1 MTENAFGTIEKKQ
14 NIDPVLRM
22 KLLDG
27 AFAVSPDLVFVKDV
41 RGVYNY
47 VSHSFVEAAGAS
59 SVDDIIGYTDA
70 DVFPPILARRYMII
84 DRDIL
89 SSGEDKV
96 GYKERLP
103 DFNGKERYCVTSK
116 FVLRDENGEIIG
128 IFGFCR
134 DHTKQFLEQS
144 YHQQEIR
151 YLFDLPKDCYYAVY
165 IDVDEWR
172 VIDDRRQVVDGIML
186 GYAFD
191 MPDFSPYVAEGREAK
206 DFYATLSKESI
217 HEIYAEGRRDA
228 HYEYARVMPDGS
240 QKWVRTDIKLLVDP
254 SNAHLCAMFLVSD
267 INAKREREEKLIYA
281 AERDEMTGLLNRAT
295 TLQRIKS
302 YLAKKKEGT
311 CSMYIIDIDNFKS
324 LNDSYGH
331 MCGDRFIED
340 FAHMLKSCFRD
351 NDIVGR
357 LGGDEFIVLLDG
369 VGDAKMLKRRAE
381 VVLSKV
387 SRLCERYPELTLS
400 ASIGG
405 CIYEEGMNF
414 EALYARADDALY
426 EAKNTGKSS
435 FVLK

>member
-1 MTENAFGTIEKKQ
+1 MIVNASFNAEKK
-14 NIDPVLRM
+14 NIIDPDLRM
-22 KLLDG
+22 KLLNG

-47 VSHSFVEAAGAS
+47 ASSSFVEAAGAKS
-59 SVDDIIGYTDA
+59 LDEIIGFTDA
-70 DVFPPILARRYMII
+70 DIFPPILARRYAMI
-84 DRDIL
+84 DREIL
-89 SSGEDKV
+89 ATGEDKV

-103 DFNGKERYCVTSK
+103 DFNGKERYCLTSK
-116 FVLRDENGEIIG
+116 FVLRDEDGTVIG

-151 YLFDLPKDCYYAVY
+151 FLFDLPKNCYYAVY

-172 VIDDRRQVVDGIML
+172 VIDDRRQVVGGVML

-191 MPDFSPYVAEGREAK
+191 MPDFSPYVVEGAEAK
-206 DFYATLSKESI
+206 TFYSTLSSDSLRA
-217 HEIYAEGRRDA
+217 IYAEGRRDA
-228 HYEYARVMPDGS
+228 HFEYVRVMPDGS
-240 QKWVRTDIKLLVDP
+240 ERWVKTDIKLIVDP

-267 INAKREREEKLIYA
+267 INDRREREKKLIYA
-281 AERDEMTGLLNRAT
+281 AERDMMTGLLNRAT

-302 YLAKKKEGT
+302 YLARRNSGV

-324 LNDSYGH
+324 LNDTYGH
-331 MCGDRFIED
+331 QTGDKFIED
-340 FAHMLKSCFRD
+340 FAQLLKHCFRD

-357 LGGDEFIVLLDG
+357 LGGDEFIVLIDG
-369 VGDAKMLKRRAE
+369 VGDAPMLKRRADA
-381 VVLSKV
+381 VLRRV
-387 SRLCERYPELTLS
+387 LGLCERYSELELS

-405 CIYEEGMNF
+405 CIYKEGMDF
-414 EALYARADDALY
+414 EQLYARADDALY
-426 EAKNTGKSS
+426 EAKGNGKNN